1 MRFFFIGLVIIFLA
15 SMLIGQLT
23 TPKKTPLTKVFAKG
37 LYYSIIGLIGFV
49 VMIGIAVLVN
59 DFKAR
64 GGSESDFARMTKE
77 QRQIYRDS
85 VRSVVPSPTEDEL
98 KTLFVEFN
106 FNGVL
111 IPCYETVHKL
121 NVDSPKEILSFQTG
135 ASKLSGD
142 LLEFEVAAELM
153 VNQPATDF
161 HFKGDFRVQYEFY
174 QGDSDFPP
182 AWNFSKILIGNCE
195 VIRAPEEKKVI
206 GNEELYPDLNRKTE

>member
-1 MRFFFIGLVIIFLA
+1 MRFFFIGLIIIFLA

-23 TPKKTPLTKVFAKG
+23 TPKRTPFRNVFAKG

-49 VMIGIAVLVN
+49 IIIGIAALAN
-59 DFKAR
+59 DFVAR
-64 GGSESDFARMTKE
+64 GGSESDFERMTKD
-77 QRQIYRDS
+77 QKQVYSDS
-85 VRSVVPSPTEDEL
+85 VRSAVPTPTEDEL
-98 KTLFVEFN
+98 KTLFVDFN

-121 NVDSPKEILSFQTG
+121 NVESAKEILSFETG
-135 ASKLSGD
+135 ESKLSSD

-174 QGDSDFPP
+174 KGDSDFPP
-182 AWNFSKILIGNCE
+182 AWNFSRILIGNCQ
-195 VIRAPEEKKVI
+195 VISVPEEKKVI
-206 GNEELYPDLNRKTE
+206 GNEELYPDLTRGFE